1 MAVVQSV
8 TLHPIAYVSN
18 DYSYASAT
26 NITNAYAG
34 SDNTTYAQINLTTG
48 SDAETYIYYTFDAP
62 SIPDNAVICEVACT
76 VKAMI
81 SNQQTTRISSRTV
94 QLYSGTVAKGSSIDL
109 TNKPDTLLSLS
120 SGDWTIDELSNIR
133 LKLYAKRGS
142 SGTSTSYYIRFHGA
156 TLTIK
161 YVIPEIIPI
170 VGTTTVESVSK
181 TIAGGRCNVGGVWKN
196 IVKSYANV
204 NGVWVPTWKQR
215 EISFTW
221 KKYTTITSSSYEC
234 SWHQT
239 DDRFTNE
246 SEWRAIS
253 RYSELKGKNLYS
265 TFSFDTST
273 GKMSLSGYLGTAD
286 SFDKI
291 LSYIPK
297 YNDRVYLDDDNET
310 TSTSQYDT
318 MYAFVQSSSISSQP
332 IIYVSAT
339 SIDKTEAKETCGTY
353 IGDVTS
359 SNFNAYPDNGKHTDG
374 YWYIRQ

>member
-8 TLHPIAYVSN
+8 IRYPTSYVSD

-34 SDNTTYAQINLTTG
+34 SSNTTYAQINLTTG
-48 SDAETYIYYTFDAP
+48 SGAETYIYYTFDVP
-62 SIPDNAVICEVACT
+62 NIPDNAVICEVACT

-120 SGDWTIDELSNIR
+120 SGDWTKDELSNIR

-142 SGTSTSYYIRFHGA
+142 SATSTSYYIRFNGA

-170 VGTTTVESVSK
+170 VGNTTINSVSK
-181 TIAGGRCNVGGVWKN
+181 TITGGRCNIGGVWKN

-204 NGVWVPTWKQR
+204 NGVWTPTWKQR

-221 KKYTTITSSSYEC
+221 KKYTAITDTVYELFWAHEDAESFTSDSQWRSSE
-234 SWHQT
+234 
-239 DDRFTNE
+239 
-246 SEWRAIS
+246 
-253 RYSELKGKNLYS
+253 RYSEFVGKKIYS
-265 TFSFDTST
+265 TYSFDPKTEKIT
-273 GKMSLSGYLGTAD
+273 LSGYLGTVGDFD
-286 SFDKI
+286 SVM
-291 LSYIPK
+291 SYIPN
-297 YNDRVYLDDDNET
+297 YDERVYLNKYDENNTKYSMFGLLNVSNVSDMFHVIYSSSSGET
-310 TSTSQYDT
+310 T
-318 MYAFVQSSSISSQP
+318 
-332 IIYVSAT
+332 
-339 SIDKTEAKETCGTY
+339 ETYGTY
-353 IGDVTS
+353 IEDVTS
-359 SNFNAYPDNGKHTDG
+359 SEFTAYPENGKHTDG